1 MQTYHSAERLP
12 KEIRLRDMGSFYA
25 GGQKI
30 EISGRDIIE
39 INVNEKCDRRII
51 VDPNGSYQIGQMYV
65 QYYIP
70 EKMERHGLGNYT
82 YPTAYLVWG
91 LNCFLNERR
100 KSNEIFKWRR

>member
-51 VDPNGSYQIGQMYV
+51 VDPNGSYQIGQMICAVLYSRENPWQISSTFV
-65 QYYIP
+65 
-70 EKMERHGLGNYT
+70 
-82 YPTAYLVWG
+82 AW
-91 LNCFLNERR
+91 
-100 KSNEIFKWRR
+100 WRNDGKIL

>member
-65 QYYIP
+65 QMNWRITVKFWKYRNRRIFIVP
-70 EKMERHGLGNYT
+70 VSKPRIRK
-82 YPTAYLVWG
+82 YL
-91 LNCFLNERR
+91 
-100 KSNEIFKWRR
+100 

>member
-65 QYYIP
+65 QMNWRITVKFWKYRNRRSFIVP
-70 EKMERHGLGNYT
+70 AFRLRTRK
-82 YPTAYLVWG
+82 YL
-91 LNCFLNERR
+91 
-100 KSNEIFKWRR
+100 